1 MKEKQET
8 KQMVQTRKRTSVR
21 FASFALLFALLG
33 GCATGTNPRDP
44 FEPVNRG
51 IYQFNEGVDKAI
63 LKPVAQAYRA
73 VLPQFLR
80 ASVSNFFSNINDVVV
95 LLNNLLQGKFT
106 AAYSDL
112 GRIAIN
118 TTLGLGGLFDVA
130 SEAGI
135 EKHEEDFGQTLGY
148 WGIGDGP
155 FIMLPLFGPSNVRD
169 TVGRFV
175 DYKADLITYV
185 DPNHT
190 RNILWGIRLVN
201 RRAEL
206 LDASTVL
213 QTAALDPY
221 EFIRDAY
228 LQRRRN
234 LIYDGAPPPDKEF
247 MDPSEEPKKSGTPQ
261 ATFPSSTE
269 PIRAGS
275 ALISAETRVPAHSG
289 YTADSKPAAS
299 VVSVTTPTA
308 GPNRLTTQQK
318 PPAWFTQ
325 QSSSWYSGE
334 PLTPAQLDAL
344 EQSVQPPTAV
354 SDKPRQP
361 AYLVRLWRSL
371 IP

>member
-1 MKEKQET
+1 MAS
-8 KQMVQTRKRTSVR
+8 TRKRRKVPL
-21 FASFALLFALLG
+21 ACIALSIVLLG
-33 GCATGTNPRDP
+33 GCATNNPRDP

-73 VLPQFLR
+73 VLPQFVR
-80 ASVSNFFSNINDVVV
+80 SSVSNFFSNINDVVV
-95 LLNNLLQGKFT
+95 ALNNLLQGKFT
-106 AAYSDL
+106 TAYSDL

-155 FIMLPLFGPSNVRD
+155 FLVLPLFGPSTVRD
-169 TVGRFV
+169 GVGRIV
-175 DYKADLITYV
+175 DYKTDLVTYV
-185 DPNHT
+185 YPYNV
-190 RNILWGIRLVN
+190 RNILWGTRLVN
-201 RRAEL
+201 RRSEL

-221 EFIRDAY
+221 EFVRDAY

-247 MDPSEEPKKSGTPQ
+247 MDPPPAPKNTRRPATSFPAAGEASGPGSTLVSGEDHAPVLSASLAESQ
-261 ATFPSSTE
+261 TIASKARDSVSAAQSSSTA
-269 PIRAGS
+269 PRQS
-275 ALISAETRVPAHSG
+275 
-289 YTADSKPAAS
+289 
-299 VVSVTTPTA
+299 
-308 GPNRLTTQQK
+308 
-318 PPAWFTQ
+318 PPAWFKRE
-325 QSSSWYSGE
+325 SSGWYSGQ
-334 PLTPAQLDAL
+334 PLTPAELDAL
-344 EQSVQPPTAV
+344 EQPQQQSMLAAAPQKQPQHPM
-354 SDKPRQP
+354 
-361 AYLVRLWRSL
+361 LVRLWRSL